1 MISNG
6 NRTEWSKIQGVIG
19 RVISNSVAERVVR
32 SRFEITIP
40 ITLELYDTKSY

>member
-1 MISNG
+1 M
-6 NRTEWSKIQGVIG
+6 VIG
-19 RVISNSVAERVVR
+19 LSGVKFREQASNFKLAERVVR